1 MGLYYATGPANRQ
14 FGRLRNF
21 RLCIPVLNAEKEA
34 VGTIDVESERPD
46 AFDKETER
54 LLEHC
59 AILLQ
64 PLFAP
69 VSSDA

>member
-1 MGLYYATGPANRQ
+1 LGLYYATGQANRQ

-21 RLCIPVLNAEKEA
+21 RLCIPVLNAEKV